1 LPDGKNGSLKTF
13 LYLVKG
19 EEKIPIWV
27 NFGGSCN
34 GRCCIFYSQLVYL
47 LPFGTQCGHL
57 VYFMD
62 IWYIFPILVCCTK
75 KNLATLKVLRF
86 IADFQNVTRQN
97 ASSKIVAIKISQ
109 SLINVP

>member
-1 LPDGKNGSLKTF
+1 
-13 LYLVKG
+13 
-19 EEKIPIWV
+19 
-27 NFGGSCN
+27 
-34 GRCCIFYSQLVYL
+34 
-47 LPFGTQCGHL
+47 
-57 VYFMD
+57 MD